1 MPEPARVALIGYGL
15 AGAVFHGPLI
25 AADPGLE
32 LTAIVTRDEG
42 RRAAASA
49 AHPGAELLNHAAEA
63 WERAGELDLVVVATT
78 NEVHAPLA
86 RAGIDAGL
94 AVVVD
99 KPLTA
104 DAASAHELV
113 AYAESAG
120 LPLTVFQNRR
130 WDGDLLTI
138 RGLLDEGRLGNVTRF
153 VSRFDRWRPSVSGG
167 WREVRSPEHGGG
179 LLLDLGSHLVDQA
192 LLLFGPVRTV
202 FAELDVRRRGANADD
217 DDFVALE
224 HESGV
229 RSHLGMSVLTAQLP
243 PRMQVFGDVASYVK
257 FGLDVQ
263 EDQLVA
269 GQRPG
274 MPGWGEDAPERYG
287 TLRSDDEN
295 EHVPTVPGAYERFY
309 GGVAAALRGEGP
321 MPVDPWDAV
330 RNLEVLDAARRSAD
344 ERQVVTLI

>member
-1 MPEPARVALIGYGL
+1 MPEPARVALLGYGL

-25 AADPGLE
+25 ASEPGLE
-32 LTAIVTRDEG
+32 LAAIVTRDEG
-42 RRAAASA
+42 RRAVASA
-49 AHPGAELLNHAAEA
+49 AHPGAELLDHAAEV
-63 WERAGELDLVVVATT
+63 WERAGELDLVVIATT

-86 RAGIDAGL
+86 RAGVDCGL

-104 DAASAHELV
+104 DAASARELV
-113 AYAESAG
+113 SYADDAG
-120 LPLTVFQNRR
+120 LPITVFQNRR

-138 RGLLDEGRLGNVTRF
+138 RKLIEDERLGNVSRF

-167 WREVRSPEHGGG
+167 WREVRTPEHGGG

-192 LLLFGPVRTV
+192 LLLFGPARSV

-217 DDFVALE
+217 DDFLAIE

-263 EDQLVA
+263 EDQLAA

-274 MPGWGEDAPERYG
+274 APGWGEDQPERWG
-287 TLRSDDEN
+287 TLGGDDASER
-295 EHVPTVPGAYERFY
+295 VPTLPGAYESFY
-309 GGVAAALRGEGP
+309 RGVAAALRGEGA

-330 RNLEVLDAARRSAD
+330 RTLEVLDAARRSSS
-344 ERQVVTLI
+344 EREVVSLV